1 MPYPDSSVENYLESA
16 VRTAP
21 PARLRLMLIERA
33 VGLCQAIS
41 ASWTAAPTN
50 RKWDERSLQLSDI
63 LTELLSGVGRTDIS
77 VAKKVA
83 DLYVFLI
90 QHLNKSVESGDAT
103 MIDEICVVLETEAET
118 WRMVCAQSPTGT
130 PNVAGP
136 TPPAVSSV
144 APPRKPFEPLRPE
157 DRAGLAGSLNLQG

>member
-1 MPYPDSSVENYLESA
+1 
-16 VRTAP
+16 
-21 PARLRLMLIERA
+21 MLIERA

-41 ASWTAAPTN
+41 ASWMAAATN

-63 LTELLSGVGRTDIS
+63 LTELLSGVGRTDIA

-90 QHLNKSVESGDAT
+90 QHLNKAVESGDST

-118 WRMVCAQSPTGT
+118 WRMVCAQPSAATS
-130 PNVAGP
+130 NVAGP
-136 TPPAVSSV
+136 TPPAACIA
-144 APPRKPFEPLRPE
+144 APHWKPFEPLRPE

>member
-1 MPYPDSSVENYLESA
+1 MSYPDSSAENYLESA

-33 VGLCQAIS
+33 VGLCQTIS
-41 ASWTAAPTN
+41 TNWKAASAN

-63 LTELLSGVGRTDIS
+63 LTELLSGVGRADIA

-90 QHLNKSVESGDAT
+90 QHLNKAVESGDTT
-103 MIDEICVVLETEAET
+103 MIDEICVVL
-118 WRMVCAQSPTGT
+118 
-130 PNVAGP
+130 
-136 TPPAVSSV
+136 
-144 APPRKPFEPLRPE
+144 
-157 DRAGLAGSLNLQG
+157 

>member
-1 MPYPDSSVENYLESA
+1 MPYPDPSVENYLESA

-21 PARLRLMLIERA
+21 PARLRLMLIERG

-41 ASWTAAPTN
+41 ATWKAEPTN

-63 LTELLSGVGRTDIS
+63 LTELLSGVGRADIA
-77 VAKKVA
+77 VAKQVA

-118 WRMVCAQSPTGT
+118 WRMVCAQSSIGT

-136 TPPAVSSV
+136 TVV
-144 APPRKPFEPLRPE
+144 ANAASARKPFEPLRPE
-157 DRAGLAGSLNLQG
+157 DRAGLSGSLNLQG